1 MSGLRD
7 TGPEIERQ
15 LFHAFPSATTRQED
29 GWTVMPSSTD
39 DAAKAV
45 AIANLCGCP
54 VLVAARGGDEPA
66 GPPRSSLLRLSL
78 ERMTG
83 VLGVTEPAMTAEVQ
97 AGIAMRNLEIVLND
111 HGLTTGAVLLPDV
124 DPTLIDFVTNDS
136 FSEASILYGR
146 TDQIYLGAEGVLP
159 SGEVFRIK
167 PAPVRAAGPDVLGF
181 LVAGH
186 GRVSIVTALILRLGR
201 LPKSRRVVPAGFR
214 SDRLEDALTSAS
226 SAARVPI
233 RFAAGRIYAPGW
245 SDHGEEGGA
254 PCDHVAVFVIEGEQ
268 AVVEATAVHL
278 EGIVQACGGTLLSPQ
293 HALATRFVRAP
304 RVAGGEAT
312 ASISATAPW
321 PSVLQIHRDVAGR
334 LGDALL
340 ASRFSDFF
348 HEGCRIT
355 WMLREGDLGRER
367 LTQVVETLRGLGG
380 RLTSRHPA
388 LEGDLPPHLLDEG
401 ARRPRMVDMKRTMDP
416 GGIRIVRA
424 HV

>member
-1 MSGLRD
+1 MSGSRD

-54 VLVAARGGDEPA
+54 VLVSDRGGEERT
-66 GPPRSSLLRLSL
+66 GLPRSSILRLSL

-97 AGIAMRNLEIVLND
+97 AGIAMRNLEIALND

-159 SGEVFRIK
+159 SGETFRIK
-167 PAPVRAAGPDVLGF
+167 PAPARAAGPDILGL

-186 GRVSIVTALILRLGR
+186 GRVSIVTALILRLWR
-201 LPKSRRVVPAGFR
+201 LPKSRRVIPAGFR
-214 SDRLEDALTSAS
+214 SDRLEDALTCAS
-226 SAARVPI
+226 TAARVPI

-245 SDHGEEGGA
+245 PDQGESGDA
-254 PCDHVAVFVIEGEQ
+254 PCDHVAVFVLEGEQ

-278 EGIVQACGGTLLSPQ
+278 EGIVRECGGTLLPAQ

-304 RVAGGEAT
+304 RVAEGEVT
-312 ASISATAPW
+312 ASISATAKW
-321 PSVLQIHRDVAGR
+321 PSVLQIHRDVAEK
-334 LGDALL
+334 LGGALL

-348 HEGCRIT
+348 HEGCRVT
-355 WMLREGDLGRER
+355 WTLREGDLGRER
-367 LTQVVETLRGLGG
+367 LTHVIETLRGLGG
-380 RLTSRHPA
+380 CLTSRHPA

-401 ARRPRMVDMKRTMDP
+401 ALRPRMEELKRSMDP
-416 GGIRIVRA
+416 GGILGG
-424 HV
+424 